1 MKEKE
6 LYIMNKVNQE
16 LKYNL
21 KEANYKYSRFD
32 AYDDNYIAEIK
43 FREKDYDRVLIEFD
57 KYTFNK
63 EYAKYNQK
71 YFLYIIAV
79 PKPKKRIYIYNITEI
94 DNKTSNFY
102 RWNWTDKMPKQT
114 EFKNTE
120 KDWKYVGYIDKI
132 YNSGIIELEQGDIN
146 EKQ

>member
-1 MKEKE
+1 MAIKRYYATKDNTITNAFKSNLETRGVSGNMGQSDILEIFSIYAQATTTSSE
-6 LYIMNKVNQE
+6 L
-16 LKYNL
+16 
-21 KEANYKYSRFD
+21 SR
-32 AYDDNYIAEIK
+32 I
-43 FREKDYDRVLIEFD
+43 LIEFD

-79 PKPKKRIYIYNITEI
+79 QKPKKRIYIYNITEI

-132 YNSGIIELEQGDIN
+132 YKSRIIELE
-146 EKQ
+146 